1 MKAGTSSPQAT
12 QQRSLGHFK
21 GRNALASLICAI
33 AFTGC
38 ANTPELV
45 ETPTITEPVLLT
57 PVKVADRA
65 FTTDQL
71 YSLLVAEMAI
81 ERRRY
86 DIALDNYVQQ
96 ANATRDPEVT
106 ARAARVARVLKAH
119 EPALEMSQIWVELE
133 PYNSEA
139 LLILT
144 DELIEAGQLEQAF
157 AHARNLLNQGE
168 QVAFEAIA
176 ARAADGPPETTRNLT
191 SLFEEM
197 LAQHPQNPQLLV
209 GYSLLLEQAKRPEDA
224 LAAATQA
231 TQIDPENIRAV
242 YQESRMLQLMGKHS
256 QAIEKMGKLIALTP
270 HNTSLRTRYAHYLVS
285 HDLEL
290 ARQQYQILFSQRPQD
305 ADILLSL
312 ALVEMESELYESA
325 ISHFQ
330 QLIDRKQHDAT
341 AHYQLGKIHELRNR
355 PDLALQHYKA
365 VTPSQEFLSA
375 VYKASEMMAQQDIY
389 NALQYVKGLHSTTPK
404 QYRDSLYLRE
414 ANLLLDAGNP
424 DGALAAMAKGLD
436 IAPDSVN
443 LLYSRAMLYTQLDNL
458 ARAEADFTQILELRP
473 DNAAALNALGYTLAD
488 RTDRLDEAYN
498 YISRALSLNPDDPA
512 ILDSMGWV
520 EYRLGN
526 IPAALKR
533 LREAMSILPDHEI
546 AAHLGEVLWVT
557 GNKSEAIEAWKKGLE
572 NNPTSSVI
580 ESTLERLN
588 ATLP

>member
-12 QQRSLGHFK
+12 QQKTLGLLK
-21 GRNALASLICAI
+21 GRNALAGLICAI

-38 ANTPELV
+38 ANAPELV

-157 AHARNLLNQGE
+157 AHARKLLNQGE

-209 GYSLLLEQAKRPEDA
+209 G
-224 LAAATQA
+224 
-231 TQIDPENIRAV
+231 
-242 YQESRMLQLMGKHS
+242 
-256 QAIEKMGKLIALTP
+256 
-270 HNTSLRTRYAHYLVS
+270 
-285 HDLEL
+285 
-290 ARQQYQILFSQRPQD
+290 
-305 ADILLSL
+305 
-312 ALVEMESELYESA
+312 
-325 ISHFQ
+325 
-330 QLIDRKQHDAT
+330 
-341 AHYQLGKIHELRNR
+341 
-355 PDLALQHYKA
+355 
-365 VTPSQEFLSA
+365 
-375 VYKASEMMAQQDIY
+375 
-389 NALQYVKGLHSTTPK
+389 
-404 QYRDSLYLRE
+404 
-414 ANLLLDAGNP
+414 
-424 DGALAAMAKGLD
+424 
-436 IAPDSVN
+436 
-443 LLYSRAMLYTQLDNL
+443 
-458 ARAEADFTQILELRP
+458 
-473 DNAAALNALGYTLAD
+473 
-488 RTDRLDEAYN
+488 
-498 YISRALSLNPDDPA
+498 
-512 ILDSMGWV
+512 
-520 EYRLGN
+520 
-526 IPAALKR
+526 
-533 LREAMSILPDHEI
+533 
-546 AAHLGEVLWVT
+546 
-557 GNKSEAIEAWKKGLE
+557 
-572 NNPTSSVI
+572 
-580 ESTLERLN
+580 
-588 ATLP
+588 

>member
-1 MKAGTSSPQAT
+1 
-12 QQRSLGHFK
+12 
-21 GRNALASLICAI
+21 
-33 AFTGC
+33 
-38 ANTPELV
+38 
-45 ETPTITEPVLLT
+45 
-57 PVKVADRA
+57 
-65 FTTDQL
+65 
-71 YSLLVAEMAI
+71 
-81 ERRRY
+81 
-86 DIALDNYVQQ
+86 
-96 ANATRDPEVT
+96 
-106 ARAARVARVLKAH
+106 
-119 EPALEMSQIWVELE
+119 
-133 PYNSEA
+133 
-139 LLILT
+139 
-144 DELIEAGQLEQAF
+144 
-157 AHARNLLNQGE
+157 
-168 QVAFEAIA
+168 
-176 ARAADGPPETTRNLT
+176 
-191 SLFEEM
+191 
-197 LAQHPQNPQLLV
+197 
-209 GYSLLLEQAKRPEDA
+209 
-224 LAAATQA
+224 
-231 TQIDPENIRAV
+231 
-242 YQESRMLQLMGKHS
+242 
-256 QAIEKMGKLIALTP
+256 
-270 HNTSLRTRYAHYLVS
+270 
-285 HDLEL
+285 
-290 ARQQYQILFSQRPQD
+290 
-305 ADILLSL
+305 
-312 ALVEMESELYESA
+312 MESELYESA

-389 NALQYVKGLHSTTPK
+389 NALQYVKGLHSSTPK

-443 LLYSRAMLYTQLDNL
+443 LLYSRAMLYTQLDDL
-458 ARAEADFTQILELRP
+458 ALAEADFTQILELRP

-533 LREAMSILPDHEI
+533 LRQAMSILPDHEI

-557 GNKSEAIEAWKKGLE
+557 GNKNEAIETWKKGLE